1 MTRGNNESYY
11 CYKFE
16 YVLML
21 AGTTISENE
30 NIVAFRTTQIDHK
43 LILLY

>member
-1 MTRGNNESYY
+1 VGTMKVIIVISSV
-11 CYKFE
+11 C
-16 YVLML
+16 LML